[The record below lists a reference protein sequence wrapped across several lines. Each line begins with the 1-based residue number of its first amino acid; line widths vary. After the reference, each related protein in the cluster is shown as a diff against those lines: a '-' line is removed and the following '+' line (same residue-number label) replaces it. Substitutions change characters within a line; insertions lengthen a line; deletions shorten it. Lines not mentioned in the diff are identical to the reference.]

1 MSHDFHDENT
11 SMGGR
16 GGVNAVDGVCGDI
29 HSALES
35 ESHIC
40 SPEVIIDGLRKTDH
54 IESFLA

>member
-1 MSHDFHDENT
+1 
-11 SMGGR
+11 MGGR

-35 ESHIC
+35 ESHVR
-40 SPEVIIDGLRKTDH
+40 SPEVVIDGLRKTDH